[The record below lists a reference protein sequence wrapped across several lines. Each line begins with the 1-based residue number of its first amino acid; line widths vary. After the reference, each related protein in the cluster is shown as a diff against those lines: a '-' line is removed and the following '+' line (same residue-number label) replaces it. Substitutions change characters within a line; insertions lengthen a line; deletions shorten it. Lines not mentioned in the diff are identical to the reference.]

1 MTKYNPV
8 LEDETYWR
16 YQSLLESW
24 SDFVRD
30 SLGIQDTEGFQM
42 AVAHLAKKTYD
53 MGYQDAC
60 KDLNSLEELD
70 EDGKV
75 FN

>member
-16 YQSLLESW
+16 YQDLVESW
-24 SDFVRD
+24 TDFVRD
-30 SLGIQDTEGFQM
+30 SLDAPNSEEFEM
-42 AVAHLAKKTYD
+42 AVSHLVKKIYD